1 MAKIPCKGGFP
12 YVKMS
17 RTIDSNTLNCFRN
30 KIVCAGRGHA
40 TFDSRTS
47 VVRTNQPNRAMR
59 TRRLVFAVAIL
70 LLPWIGL
77 DVYGCQCREREPP
90 CAQYSSA
97 DAVFIGLVANI
108 SFSKDKSKKS
118 IHFNVERAFR
128 GVSSSVA
135 EIVTFGTSC
144 DSEFTEG
151 KRYLVYAYRNGERNE
166 LYTHY
171 CTRTTELSNADEDM
185 TYLKELSE
193 REQPMQI
200 IGVLAEGDKRLH
212 SVSIV
217 ARNGRRDHRTTSDK
231 KGWFKLMVLRSGNYR
246 VRIFLP
252 RYADVVGTEAE
263 LGQIKNRVVTKRSI
277 ALEYEVVV
285 EPGKCAFINP
295 PLFIDRLEYEKHGGT
310 NPQNSRNKRS
320 HGLAVE

>member
-1 MAKIPCKGGFP
+1 
-12 YVKMS
+12 
-17 RTIDSNTLNCFRN
+17 
-30 KIVCAGRGHA
+30 
-40 TFDSRTS
+40 
-47 VVRTNQPNRAMR
+47 MR

-70 LLPWIGL
+70 FLPWVGL
-77 DVYGCQCREREPP
+77 DVYGCQCRERDPP
-90 CAQYSSA
+90 CAEYFSA

-108 SFSKDKSKKS
+108 SFSQDKSKRS

-128 GVSSSVA
+128 GVGSSAA
-135 EIVTFGTSC
+135 EIVSFGTSC
-144 DSEFTEG
+144 DYDFTEG
-151 KRYLVYAYRNGERNE
+151 KRYLVYAYRNERNE
-166 LYTHY
+166 LLTHY

-200 IGVLAEGDKRLH
+200 IGVLADADKRLQ

-217 ARNGRRDHRTTSDK
+217 ARNGRRDYRTTSDK
-231 KGWFKLMVLRSGNYR
+231 KGWFKLIVLRPGNYR

-295 PLFIDRLEYEKHGGT
+295 PLFIGRPE
-310 NPQNSRNKRS
+310 
-320 HGLAVE
+320 